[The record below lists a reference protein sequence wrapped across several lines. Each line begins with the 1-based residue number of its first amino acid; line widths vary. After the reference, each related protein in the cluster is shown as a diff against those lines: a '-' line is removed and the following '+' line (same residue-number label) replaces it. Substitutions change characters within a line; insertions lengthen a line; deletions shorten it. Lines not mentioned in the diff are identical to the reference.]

1 MKTSDQ
7 QAVSTSSNQDDVLP
21 GEDFLSGLVMILLV
35 ILNLLMTE
43 NRRLG
48 TQITELAAAL
58 KLERAKRFG
67 DSSERSS
74 CPTKEQPAPVI
85 IDGEANETLPVPASN
100 PAAPPRRQR
109 GGQPGHKG
117 SGRSIPAELPRQE
130 TFYELSEAER
140 GCLTCGLP
148 YAETTLTEDSEEVEV
163 TVKAHVRRYRRKRYR
178 QRCNCSGPKFITASI
193 PPKLIPKGKFTV
205 TTWVKFLLDKYQAQ
219 IPVSR
224 QLKQL
229 AQIGLPVAKSTVSG
243 GFKKIY
249 DYLLPLYEHFLTH
262 LRTARHL
269 HADET
274 SWRVF
279 EEVPN
284 KANHR
289 WWLWVFASQQV
300 GVVVFVI
307 DPSRSAK
314 VPKKHL
320 AEKLPDEQ
328 IQAEEHEVNLIDGQP
343 YALSNILKII
353 SADRLRVYQA
363 ISELLKVAFC
373 WSHQRRDFVDFLK
386 AHADHPILVAWAQS
400 WIEDIAQ
407 VYALNKH
414 RLAVR
419 NQPDAF
425 QLAQAELEAAMAAMK
440 NRSTARQGLTIAQE
454 KILLSMERHW
464 AGLTIF
470 VDDPDIPMDNNW
482 AERLLRT
489 PVLGRKNYYGNQ
501 TQWAGELAAM
511 VFSIVETCLL
521 NDLNPYQFLVS
532 YFQTCAELGTAP
544 SVLIPFSPWLNRDRS
559 PP

>member
-1 MKTSDQ
+1 MKTTDQ
-7 QAVSTSSNQDDVLP
+7 QAVVTNANQVSVTSVENYLSN
-21 GEDFLSGLVMILLV
+21 LVIILL
-35 ILNLLMTE
+35 ILLNHLMVK
-43 NRRLG
+43 NRQLWAR
-48 TQITELAAAL
+48 ITELEAAL

-74 CPTKEQPAPVI
+74 ASNKEQPPPVI
-85 IDGEANETLPVPASN
+85 IEGEANEIPAVS
-100 PAAPPRRQR
+100 PEQPRRQR

-117 SGRSIPAELPRQE
+117 RGRSIPSELPRQE
-130 TFYELSEAER
+130 SFYELPEAER
-140 GCLTCGLP
+140 GCLECGLP
-148 YAETTLTEDSEEVEV
+148 YVETTLTEDSEEVEV
-163 TVKAHVRRYRRKRYR
+163 TVKAHVRCYRRKRYR
-178 QRCNCSGPKFITASI
+178 RTCHCPGPKFITAPIS
-193 PPKLIPKGKFTV
+193 PKLIPKGKFTV

-219 IPVSR
+219 IPISR

-229 AQIGLPVAKSTVSG
+229 EQIGLPVAKSTVSG

-249 DYLLPLYEHFLTH
+249 DYLLPLYEHFLTY

-274 SWRVF
+274 SWRLF
-279 EEVPN
+279 EQVPG

-307 DPSRSAK
+307 DPSRSAN

-320 AEKLPDEQ
+320 AEKLPDGQ
-328 IQAEEHEVNLIDGQP
+328 TQAQGHQVNLIEGQA
-343 YALSNILKII
+343 YALSNNLEII

-363 ISELLKVAFC
+363 ISDLFKVAFC
-373 WSHQRRDFVDFLK
+373 WSHQRRDFVDFHK
-386 AHADHPILVAWAQS
+386 AHADHPILVAWAES
-400 WIEDIAQ
+400 WIEDIAYL
-407 VYALNKH
+407 YALNKH
-414 RLAVR
+414 RLSVR
-419 NQPDAF
+419 DQPDLF
-425 QLAQAELEAAMAAMK
+425 LLAQADLQAAVAVMK
-440 NRSTARQGLTIAQE
+440 ERSTACQGLTTAQQ
-454 KILLSMERHW
+454 KILLSMQRHW

-521 NDLNPYQFLVS
+521 NNLNPYHFLVS
-532 YFQTCAELGTAP
+532 YFQSCAEFATSP
-544 SVLIPFSPWLNRDRS
+544 SDLTPFSPWLNTDRS

>member
-7 QAVSTSSNQDDVLP
+7 QASRTTSNQVDVTP
-21 GEDFLSGLVMILLV
+21 VEDFLSSLVMILLV
-35 ILNLLMTE
+35 LLNHLVVE

-48 TQITELAAAL
+48 TQVTELEAAL

-67 DSSERSS
+67 HSSERSAS
-74 CPTKEQPAPVI
+74 PNQEPPVPVI
-85 IDGEANETLPVPASN
+85 IEGEASEI
-100 PAAPPRRQR
+100 PPTPSADPPGQPHRQR
-109 GGQPGHKG
+109 GGQPGHTG
-117 SGRSIPAELPRQE
+117 SGRSIPPDLPRQE
-130 TFYELSEAER
+130 KFYELPEAER
-140 GCLTCGLP
+140 CCSQCGLP
-148 YAETTLTEDSEEVEV
+148 YAETTLTEDSEEIEV
-163 TVKAHVRRYRRKRYR
+163 KVKAHVRRYRRKRYR
-178 QRCNCSGPKFITASI
+178 QRCHCPGPKFITAPL

-219 IPVSR
+219 IPVTR

-229 AQIGLPVAKSTVSG
+229 EQIGLSVAKSTVSA
-243 GFKKIY
+243 GFRKLF
-249 DYLLPLYEHFLTH
+249 DYLLPLYAHFLNY

-279 EEVPN
+279 EEVAG

-289 WWLWVFASQQV
+289 WWLWVFASKQV

-307 DPSRSAK
+307 DPSRSAN

-320 AEKLPDEQ
+320 AEKLPAGQ
-328 IQAEEHEVNLIDGQP
+328 TQAEGHEVNLIDGQA
-343 YALSNILKII
+343 YALSNTLEII
-353 SADRLRVYQA
+353 RADRLRVYQA
-363 ISELLKVAFC
+363 ISQWLKVAFC
-373 WSHQRRDFVDFLK
+373 WSHQRRDFVDFQK
-386 AHADHPILVAWAQS
+386 AHPDQPVLLAWAES
-400 WIEDIAQ
+400 WLEEIAQ
-407 VYALNKH
+407 LYALNQY

-419 NQPDAF
+419 DQPEAF
-425 QLAQAELEAAMAAMK
+425 RQAQAELAAAIAAMK
-440 NRSTARQGLTIAQE
+440 NRTTARQGLTIAQQ
-454 KILLSMERHW
+454 KILVSMERHW
-464 AGLTIF
+464 PGLTIF

-489 PVLGRKNYYGNQ
+489 PVLGRKNYYGHQ

-521 NDLNPYQFLVS
+521 NGLNPYQFLVS
-532 YFQTCAELGTAP
+532 YFQTCAELGKSP
-544 SVLIPFSPWLNRDRS
+544 SDLTPFSPWLNRDRS